1 MPLYQLK
8 CLSCGETSDY
18 FTGKVVNTDELEQK
32 ACKRCGKQ
40 TLKKTMQPIN
50 SANFVKGSSRQSL
63 KTRTGVGEVQFARG
77 AKEVIDKANE

>member
-18 FTGKVVNTDELEQK
+18 FTGKVVGTDELEQK

-50 SANFVKGSSRQSL
+50 SANFVKGSRKSL
-63 KTRTGVGEVQFARG
+63 KTKTGVGEVQFARG
-77 AKEVIDKANE
+77 AKKMIDEANK